1 MKILL
6 SCAVLLT
13 AGTVYA
19 EDMVPTD
26 SARVVNMETEIVVT
40 APKESQQ
47 LRRLPVA
54 VSFVSN
60 RELEQT
66 QSHTLKEVSAHV
78 PGFFMPDYGSSLT
91 SSAYI
96 RGIGSRINTPAI
108 GLYVDGVAMNT
119 GSAYD
124 IPMLD
129 VERIDVL
136 RGPQGTLYGRN
147 TMGGLL
153 RVFTRNPFRRPG
165 TDVRMTFSSRDLNRS
180 LALSHH
186 TRLTSHLALSV
197 GGHYQGRRGWQKNA
211 WRDEYTDGKEAG
223 GGRMRLIWLPADGWK
238 VDLGADYSYT
248 DEGGY
253 AYRYLGAENTTEE
266 PYANCIGTIWANNP
280 STYRRSLLGTH
291 LTVERTADDWVLTSI
306 TAYQHLRDRM
316 QLDQDFIGEDFFGL
330 TQKQRIHTW
339 SEELTVRSR
348 SPHRRWHWVGGLY
361 AMHQNLHTGSPVS
374 LTEQFMS
381 TALGEANSY
390 MNRYNWSID
399 LTSMQSPFV
408 SDGTF
413 KTPTTSLALFH
424 QSTLTDVLLSGLDL
438 TLGLR
443 LEQEWQKMDYNYGG
457 TLHYDLTLNTLG
469 SRPFHNLADEAF
481 YRGDLKRDATQLLPK
496 VALTYRLNKTN
507 NLYASWSKGY
517 RSGGFNVQMFGDLV
531 QAELRSQMMGHV
543 RPDIESTLNMPEF
556 AQMPAFVKQL
566 ILSKLTYPVGSPADT
581 YYKPEYS
588 YNYEVGGHFAL
599 FGGDI
604 ELDVAAFY
612 MDVHDQQLS
621 AFVKSG
627 LGRAMTNAGRGES
640 FGAELSAHGRAL
652 NARLGWY
659 ASYSYTHST
668 FKRYR
673 TEGVDYSGNRVP
685 FVPEHQYAVGADY
698 HLSLSHCGFLK
709 GLNFGVNTTGAGRI
723 FWTENN
729 TLRQP
734 FYALLGAQVGLDM
747 GLVKLNLWGKNLTN
761 TRYDTF
767 CFTSSASTRP
777 LKFAQQGRPLQV
789 GLDLRLSF

>member
-6 SCAVLLT
+6 FCAAALAADT
-13 AGTVYA
+13 AAA
-19 EDMVPTD
+19 ENVVPTD
-26 SARVVNMETEIVVT
+26 SARVVNMETEVVVT
-40 APKESQQ
+40 APKESGQ
-47 LRRLPVA
+47 LRQSPVA

-66 QSHTLKEVSAHV
+66 QSHTLKDVSAHV

-108 GLYVDGVAMNT
+108 GLYIDGVAMNT

-124 IPMLD
+124 IPLLD

-153 RVFTRNPFRRPG
+153 RIFTRNPFRRPG
-165 TDVRMTFSSRDLNRS
+165 TDVRMTLSSRDLNRT

-186 TRLTSHLALSV
+186 TRLTPRLALSV
-197 GGHYQGRRGWQKNA
+197 GGHYQGRRGWQENV

-253 AYRYLGAENTTEE
+253 AYRYLGAENAAEE
-266 PYANCIGTIWANNP
+266 PFANRIGTIWANNP
-280 STYRRSLLGTH
+280 STYRRSLLGTN

-316 QLDQDFIGEDFFGL
+316 RLDQDFIGEDLFGL

-374 LTEQFMS
+374 LTDRFMG
-381 TALGEANSY
+381 TQLNKANDYIDGIEAIAP
-390 MNRYNWSID
+390 MNCGVEMSA
-399 LTSMQSPFV
+399 MQSPFV
-408 SDGTF
+408 ADGTF

-424 QSTLTDVLLSGLDL
+424 QSTLTDLLGCEGLDL

-443 LEQEWQKMDYNYGG
+443 LEQEWQELEYDYGG
-457 TLHYDLTLNTLG
+457 TLHYDMLFTSSRGNIPMPGLADASNFLG
-469 SRPFHNLADEAF
+469 S
-481 YRGDLKRDATQLLPK
+481 LKENSTQLLPK
-496 VALTYRLNKTN
+496 VALTYHLNKQN
-507 NLYASWSKGY
+507 NLYASWAKGY
-517 RSGGFNVQMFGDLV
+517 RSGGYNVQMFGDLV
-531 QAELRSQMMGHV
+531 QHEIRTKMMGHIVHFPMLANFIPAAV
-543 RPDIESTLNMPEF
+543 RE
-556 AQMPAFVKQL
+556 QL
-566 ILSKLTYPVGSPADT
+566 TTFTGSPSDT

-599 FGGDI
+599 LGGNI

-621 AFVKSG
+621 SFVESG

-640 FGAELSAHGRAL
+640 FGAEVSAHGRAL

-659 ASYSYTHST
+659 ASYSYTRST

-673 TEGVDYSGNRVP
+673 TEGIDYSGHHVP

-698 HLSLSHCGFLK
+698 HLPLPNCGLLK
-709 GLNFGVNTTGAGRI
+709 GMNFGVNTTGAGRI
-723 FWTENN
+723 FWTEDN

-734 FYALLGAQVGLDM
+734 FYTLLGAQVGLDL
-747 GLVKLNLWGKNLTN
+747 GRVKLNLWGKNLTD
-761 TRYDTF
+761 TDYHTF
-767 CFTSSASTRP
+767 CFLSRASTRA